1 MKKLQINFP
10 NALFI
15 NNIFLVIFLMFLG
28 TVSFAQN
35 DNRVPFTH
43 RVGNPAP
50 QNNIFKIRGDFAI
63 IGNTNLTL
71 LDQTKVN
78 NSNNKMVY
86 VDIDGEE
93 STLNSSAATLVL
105 SQENGADPNCSEILY
120 AGLYWSGRAKPRVGL
135 EFDVITSSE
144 PGNQVESV
152 SDKEQLVFHLD
163 DVNFTN
169 YTMSIARGG
178 SENNRFPRFNFIS
191 NAGGDSFAFE
201 FRNLETNP
209 GRYRIGN
216 GNWINLTNQVVEVL
230 DNISILTF
238 DPVVITDGDMTLTFD
253 RMQRINETNAFSEFY
268 RSGLNNIRLTANG
281 EHTPDIVTAVRFDKR
296 KVKIKGPASSEY
308 SVVTASNSNILYPF
322 NDLEDMYVGY
332 TDVTQYVKAN
342 GVGEYTIAD
351 IALTEGNGG
360 PVGYY
365 GHWGIIVVYENSK
378 MDWRDV
384 SVFDGYSF
392 VRSPNNID
400 ETTGELKIDGF
411 NAVQNGAV
419 NLKLG
424 VMGGEGERG
433 LSGDFLEI
441 RNAADSE
448 WVRLRHP
455 LNNVNNF
462 FNSSIYTP
470 VRNNVGNLVANPR
483 NPNFLN
489 NTGIDIAM
497 WEVPNL
503 NNLIIANGQ
512 TSTTFRYGTNRDVYN
527 IYAIAFSVDSYV
539 PEIQGFKE
547 IVSING
553 QPATE
558 NPTIRPGEE
567 IAYSLEI
574 KNLGT
579 EGIVD
584 GKIIIPIPFTTTFV
598 SADFEAFFTPTNSK
612 APYFDP
618 NLGATGSVVWEI
630 GDLPLMEDINE
641 LLARLS
647 LTLKV
652 TEDCFILSAPQC
664 FPFISL
670 TGSMSGKGQ
679 ISQTEFSGI
688 PLTQGFLDG
697 DCLGEPIQE
706 PLVVNII
713 GVEEFVQQNC
723 GDFDLFN
730 EFFFCNIN
738 PEEGI
743 AVSEIKDS
751 FPVGIKF
758 YDGIDVNKATEFT
771 AEKSFP
777 AVSGTYYAIPEN
789 SSDCAFEFNIEV
801 SIVITNP
808 ASSGSDKF
816 DFCLGDEIPNLN
828 TILLPSNFGEDG
840 QYAVF
845 FYAEE
850 QGGSP
855 ELGFEIDGSVT
866 GNYVIWVA
874 EGLTSE
880 CVGPRLPVTVTVNN
894 CGLEFEKTGTL
905 VDVDG
910 NGFTNVGDKITY
922 TFTVRNIGEVTLTN
936 VTIDDPKVTVIGGP
950 LESLE
955 PGESDST
962 TFSAEYII
970 TQEDVDFGSFTN
982 TATATGDFNGN
993 EVDATDEDVQ
1003 IFPLIGNLSVEKTA
1017 VEESFS
1023 AVNDIVNYSITVT
1036 NTGNVELFNILVTDP
1051 LTGFETTIPSLM
1063 PGEVATFETS
1073 YAIQLKDVL
1082 AGAVVNVVFVASE
1095 DPEGNPINVEDS
1107 ATVGASLKVI
1117 IANDD
1122 EFGEFPAS
1130 YGGILGRILEND
1142 LLNGV
1147 PVNFQEV
1154 NFEFIELDG
1163 VIGLLT
1169 NEEGELSLLPGVNE
1183 VREYTLKYILS
1194 ESLNPTNTD
1203 EAFVTFR
1210 LLDSDVSLGI
1220 TKTSNN
1226 VEIFEGDEFEYE
1238 IVVTNLGETDA
1249 TEVEVVDDL
1258 PNAVTYVNS
1267 RFSSSVT
1274 GITVNTQ
1281 VTGSRVQFN
1290 IPLLPAGANVVL
1302 VIRVKANALTGD
1314 NPISITNRVSVSS
1327 AETDVNLDDNEA
1339 EDQNQINPFF
1349 IPNVITPNG
1358 DGKNDRFVIKGL
1370 QKFSRTEI
1378 VIFNRYGDHVYENQ
1392 QYENDW
1398 SAQGQ
1403 VAGTYF
1409 YVLKGT
1415 DSEGRTHEFKGWIQV
1430 IKN

>member
-10 NALFI
+10 HALFI
-15 NNIFLVIFLMFLG
+15 NNIFLVIFLLFLG

-71 LDQTKVN
+71 VDSTKVN
-78 NSNNKMVY
+78 NSLNDMKY
-86 VDIDGEE
+86 VDIDGDE
-93 STLNSSAATLVL
+93 STLNSSAATLVF

-152 SDKEQLVFHLD
+152 SDQEQLVYHLD
-163 DVNFTN
+163 DVNFST
-169 YTMSIARGG
+169 YSMSISRAG

-216 GNWINLTNQVVEVL
+216 GSWITLTNQVVEIVG
-230 DNISILTF
+230 NISILTF
-238 DPVVITDGDMTLTFD
+238 DPVEIIDGNIKLTFD
-253 RMQRINETNAFSEFY
+253 RIQKNNVTNGLTDLY
-268 RSGLNNIRLTANG
+268 RNNLNNINLTADG
-281 EHTPDIVTAVRFDKR
+281 EYTPDIVTTVRFDKR
-296 KVKIKGPASSEY
+296 KVKIKGPSSSEY
-308 SVVTASNSNILYPF
+308 SVVTATNNNIIYPF

-332 TDVTQYVKAN
+332 VDVTQFVKEN
-342 GVGEYTIAD
+342 GIGEYTVAD

-384 SVFDGYSF
+384 TVFDGYSF
-392 VRSPNNID
+392 VLSPD
-400 ETTGELKIDGF
+400 GFSPTSGELKIEGF
-411 NAVQNGAV
+411 NAVQNGPV

-441 RNAADSE
+441 RNAADSD

-455 LNNVNNF
+455 LNSTNNF

-470 VRNNVGNLVANPR
+470 VRDNVGNLVANPR
-483 NPNFLN
+483 NPTLLN

-497 WEVPNL
+497 WDVPNP
-503 NNLIIANGQ
+503 NNEIIANGQ
-512 TSTTFRYGTNRDVYN
+512 TSTTFRYGSRSDIYN

-539 PEIQGFKE
+539 PEIQAFNQIETIG
-547 IVSING
+547 G
-553 QPATE
+553 ATPAE
-558 NPTIRPGEE
+558 NPTVQPGEE
-567 IAYSLEI
+567 IGYSLEI
-574 KNLGT
+574 RNLGT
-579 EGIVD
+579 EAIED
-584 GKIIIPIPFTTTFV
+584 GKVVIPVPFTTTFV
-598 SADFEAFFTPTNSK
+598 SAEFEVFFTPNTAT

-618 NLGATGSVVWEI
+618 ELGPTGSIVWEI
-630 GDLPLMEDINE
+630 GDIPLLENINDVFAK
-641 LLARLS
+641 LTY
-647 LTLKV
+647 TLKA
-652 TEDCFILSAPQC
+652 TEDCFILSNENC
-664 FPFISL
+664 DPFVSVNGSL
-670 TGSMSGKGQ
+670 SGKGQ
-679 ISQTEFSGI
+679 ISQSEFSGI
-688 PLTQGFLDG
+688 QLTQGFLDG
-697 DCLGEPIQE
+697 DCEGEPIQE
-706 PLVVNII
+706 ALVLKFS
-713 GVEEFVQQNC
+713 GVQEFVQQNC
-723 GDFDLFN
+723 SEFDLFN
-730 EFFFCNIN
+730 DFFFCNIN

-751 FPVGIKF
+751 FPIGIKF

-771 AEKSFP
+771 AENPFP

-789 SSDCAFEFNIEV
+789 SSDCVFEFNIEV

-828 TILLPSNFGEDG
+828 TIVLPSNFGEDG
-840 QYAVF
+840 QYVVF

-866 GNYVIWVA
+866 GTYVFWVA

-910 NGFTNVGDKITY
+910 NGLINAGDKITY
-922 TFTVRNIGEVTLTN
+922 SFTVRNIGEVTLTN

-970 TQEDVDFGSFTN
+970 TQEDIDFGSFTN

-1023 AVNDIVNYSITVT
+1023 AVDDVVNYVIKVT
-1036 NTGNVELFNILVTDP
+1036 NTGNIELFNILVSDP
-1051 LTGFETTIPSLM
+1051 LTGFEATIPSLM
-1063 PGEVATFETS
+1063 PGEVATFETA
-1073 YAIQLKDVL
+1073 YIIQLNDVL
-1082 AGAVVNVVFVASE
+1082 AGAVENVVFVTSE
-1095 DPEGNPINVEDS
+1095 DPEGNPINAEDS
-1107 ATVGASLKVI
+1107 ETVGASLKVI

-1130 YGGILGRILEND
+1130 YGGILGNILGND
-1142 LLNGV
+1142 LLNGS
-1147 PVNFQEV
+1147 PVNFDEV

-1183 VREYTLKYILS
+1183 AREYTLKYILR

-1210 LLDSDVSLGI
+1210 LLDSDVSLAV

-1267 RFSSSVT
+1267 RFTASVS

-1281 VTGSRVQFN
+1281 VSGSRVLFN

-1339 EDQNQINPFF
+1339 DDQNQINPFF

-1415 DSEGRTHEFKGWIQV
+1415 DTEGRIHEFKGWIQV